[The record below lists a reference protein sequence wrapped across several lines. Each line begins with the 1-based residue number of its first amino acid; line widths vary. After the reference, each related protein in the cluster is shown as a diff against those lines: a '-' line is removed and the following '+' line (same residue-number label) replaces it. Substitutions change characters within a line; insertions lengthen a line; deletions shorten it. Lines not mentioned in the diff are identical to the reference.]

1 MILRYVRF
9 KITQVSVVSHGEHGE
24 GGGSKGGGG
33 HSDGHVLVVLLLVV
47 FLLVVFLLLNWS
59 LFFNWDNVLFEIG
72 LLNTSEPSPGSGVI
86 VLTLIFVLGSDVGI
100 SGESRVE
107 VAVADA
113 LWLCSND
120 GAAAE
125 VIVDVTVNGD
135 HTGVLASG
143 SVNNTGFENQILKGP
158 LTRGLKRVARPTEG
172 LGFRGGENH

>member
-47 FLLVVFLLLNWS
+47 FLLGFLLLNWS

-72 LLNTSEPSPGSGVI
+72 LLNISDPSPGSGVI

-100 SGESRVE
+100 SGESLVE

-143 SVNNTGFENQILKGP
+143 SVNNTGFENQILIKGP
-158 LTRGLKRVARPTEG
+158 LTRGLKRGASPSEG